1 MSRTKN
7 AKRNI
12 IAGALYKIVEL
23 GTPFVTRTMLLYY
36 LGFEYLGLSSLFVSI
51 LQVLN
56 LAELGFSRAIIFS
69 LFKPLAEKD
78 VVAVNALLAFYRK
91 TYRIVGMVILGVGII
106 VLPFVPNLIKG
117 DYPSD
122 INIYILF
129 FIYLINTCVSYWLFA
144 YKNALITAA
153 QRQDVISNIS
163 TILGLIKFVFQVIML
178 IIFKNYYAFIILN
191 IFFTIINNIMV
202 SKASNKM
209 FPEYFCEGVIDP
221 NTKKALTQQIK
232 GIAIGKFSQVSRNS
246 FDSIVLSMY
255 CGLFELTVYSNYFYI
270 MTAVTGILGIIIESI
285 SSSVGD
291 SIATETVEKNYED
304 FKCFNFFYAW
314 ISSWFTICLLC
325 LFQPF
330 MIIWVGEAL
339 CASEVTLILFVVY
352 FYLIHVGQIRAV
364 YASSAGIWWELRW
377 LSIGEMI
384 CNVVLNFILG
394 WMLGMNGI
402 LIATLIT
409 VFLFSIVG
417 VSIVTFRKYF
427 KKSSMHFFLSI
438 LVYLIVTCIV
448 GGISFFIV
456 ESIRLVGIPALIIK
470 GIICI
475 FLPNLLFFMF
485 CCLSKEYKSY
495 FFKMIHFAKRIIS
508 RG

>member
-7 AKRNI
+7 AKRNL
-12 IAGALYKIVEL
+12 IAGTIYKVVEL
-23 GTPFVTRTMLLYY
+23 GTPFVTRTILLYY
-36 LGFEYLGLSSLFVSI
+36 LGVEYLGLSSLFVSI

-78 VVAVNALLAFYRK
+78 VAAVNALLAFYRK
-91 TYRIVGMVILGVGII
+91 TYRIVGLVILGAGVI
-106 VLPFVPNLIKG
+106 VLPFVPKLIKG

-129 FIYLINTCVSYWLFA
+129 LIYLINTCVSYWLFA

-153 QRQDVISNIS
+153 QRQDIISNIS

-191 IFFTIINNIMV
+191 VFFTIINNILV
-202 SKASNKM
+202 SKYSKKI
-209 FPEYFCEGVIDP
+209 FPEYICEGSIDQ
-221 NTKKALTQQIK
+221 NTKENLIQQIK

-246 FDSIVLSMY
+246 FDSIVLSMF
-255 CGLFELTVYSNYFYI
+255 CGLVELTVYSNYFYI

-304 FKCFNFFYAW
+304 FQYFNFFYAW

-330 MIIWVGEAL
+330 MIIWVGEDL
-339 CASEVTLILFVVY
+339 CAPEDTLILFVMY
-352 FYLIHVGQIRAV
+352 FYLLHVGQIRAV

-384 CNVVLNFILG
+384 CNVVLNFVLG
-394 WMLGMNGI
+394 WKFGMNGI

-417 VSIVTFRKYF
+417 ISIITFNKYF
-427 KKSSMHFFLSI
+427 KKPPVQFFLSI
-438 LVYLIVTCIV
+438 LVYLTVTCIV
-448 GGISFFIV
+448 GGISYFV
-456 ESIRLVGIPALIIK
+456 VGLIRLDGITALVIK

-475 FLPNLLFFMF
+475 VLPNFMFFLF
-485 CCLSKEYKSY
+485 CCLSKKYKSY
-495 FFKMIHFAKRIIS
+495 FFKMIHFAKRLIS